1 MDRRDFLKTAAVT
14 GISALFFHRLQGAE
28 PNPDNTPDLVAVR
41 NGEPAQLLDAG
52 LAALGGI
59 KRFVKPGQTVVIKP
73 NIGWDRTPE
82 EAAEALR
89 SMIEPG
95 DAILF
100 KGSRS
105 AGMERSMY
113 ELFPA
118 LKPEK

>member
-1 MDRRDFLKTAAVT
+1 MVVVGDECAETLALCESAAES
-14 GISALFFHRLQGAE
+14 IPAI
-28 PNPDNTPDLVAVR
+28 LV
-41 NGEPAQLLDAG
+41 N
-52 LAALGGI
+52 
-59 KRFVKPGQTVVIKP
+59 
-73 NIGWDRTPE
+73 TPE